1 MPHRSAGYV
10 VSALLHIPALRAY
23 AGACLVLV
31 GLFYFLAFRTGS
43 VRTRARAVV
52 NPEDVRVYAGASVV
66 DLEDPHVQRV
76 KRAHMNLIE
85 NAIPFFVI
93 GFLFAV
99 TEPRLLTAL
108 VLYGLFVSSRVM
120 HAAVY
125 LGGRQPARSLA
136 WFIGVATVV
145 AMAGLVVWSFVSAG
159 A

>member
-1 MPHRSAGYV
+1 
-10 VSALLHIPALRAY
+10 
-23 AGACLVLV
+23 
-31 GLFYFLAFRTGS
+31 

-52 NPEDVRVYAGASVV
+52 NPEDVRVYAGATVV
-66 DLEDPHVQRV
+66 DLEHPQVQRV

-99 TEPRLLTAL
+99 TEPRLLTAS
-108 VLYGLFVSSRVM
+108 VLYALFVASRLM

-125 LGGRQPARSLA
+125 LGGRQPARSFA
-136 WFIGVATVV
+136 WFVGVVTIV
-145 AMAGLVVWSFVSAG
+145 AMAGLVVWSFVGGG